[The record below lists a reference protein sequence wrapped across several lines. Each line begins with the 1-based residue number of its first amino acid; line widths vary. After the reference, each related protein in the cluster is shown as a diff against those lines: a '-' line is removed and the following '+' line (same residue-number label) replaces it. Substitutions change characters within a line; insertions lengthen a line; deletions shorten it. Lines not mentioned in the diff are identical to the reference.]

1 MKLGGI
7 IANLSVL
14 AFVAGT
20 AFPVAYAQTA
30 DADPEAAADE
40 EAPGETVLAP
50 ELPLTMAKDG
60 AITPPSGQVVTFV
73 ETIRDASGPEGS
85 VVRFRFLAPAIARSG
100 GSVTVDMA
108 QVDMQ
113 ALCDGYALPRL
124 PETDPQPAQ
133 IIISLADRPVPF
145 GEADPEATQFFE
157 SFRPENGRC
166 LWEAF

>member
-20 AFPVAYAQTA
+20 AFPVAHAQTA
-30 DADPEAAADE
+30 EADPEAAADE
-40 EAPGETVLAP
+40 DAAAEAQLAP
-50 ELPLTMAKDG
+50 ALPLILAEDG
-60 AITPPSGQVVTFV
+60 RITAPSGQVVTFV
-73 ETIRDASGPEGS
+73 ETIRDAAGPEGQ

-100 GSVTVDMA
+100 GSVSADMA

-113 ALCDGYALPRL
+113 ALCDGYALARL
-124 PETDPQPAQ
+124 PENEPQPAQ
-133 IIISLADRPVPF
+133 VIISLADRPVPF